1 MKKDS
6 KKKKSKKSDKK
17 LHISDVI
24 GSENVI
30 DKQAQHFIS
39 SFGDYA
45 LEVITKTRNGALW
58 HPSQEDLFQKVEEM
72 LQNK

>member
-1 MKKDS
+1 MKEVNKNTELDNT
-6 KKKKSKKSDKK
+6 DKK
-17 LHISDVI
+17 LHISDVS

-30 DKQAQHFIS
+30 DKQAQHFIN